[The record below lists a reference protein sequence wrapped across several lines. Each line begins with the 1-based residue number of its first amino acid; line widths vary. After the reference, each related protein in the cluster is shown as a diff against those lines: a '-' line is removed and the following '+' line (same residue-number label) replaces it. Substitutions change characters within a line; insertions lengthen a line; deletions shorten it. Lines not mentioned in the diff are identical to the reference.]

1 MKINEIG
8 LGKISGLQELDKIN
22 SKKKTN
28 GFGEA
33 FKDFVKDVNKAQID
47 ADKKTKD
54 FVQGVNNV
62 ELHDV
67 MIAAEKART
76 SLDLLMQIRNKA
88 LDMYKEL
95 TRMQ

>member
-8 LGKISGLQELDKIN
+8 LGKLPELQNLEKIN
-22 SKKKTN
+22 KKNEN
-28 GFGEA
+28 GFAKVFG
-33 FKDFVKDVNKAQID
+33 DFVEGVNDAQME
-47 ADKKTKD
+47 ADKMTKD
-54 FVQGVNNV
+54 FVQGTNDV
-62 ELHDV
+62 ELHEV
-67 MIAAEKART
+67 MVAAEKART

>member
-1 MKINEIG
+1 MKINDLG
-8 LGKISGLQELDKIN
+8 LGNLPEFKNLDNI
-22 SKKKTN
+22 SKKQEPQ
-28 GFGEA
+28 FGKMLGE
-33 FKDFVKDVNKAQID
+33 FVKGVNDAQID

-54 FVQGVNNV
+54 FVQGANDV

>member
-1 MKINEIG
+1 MKINDVG
-8 LGKISGLQELDKIN
+8 FGKLPELQKLEKIN
-22 SKKKTN
+22 DKQK
-28 GFGEA
+28 GFGKV
-33 FKDFVKDVNKAQID
+33 FSDFVEDVNNAQLD

-54 FVQGVNNV
+54 FVQGTGDV
-62 ELHDV
+62 EIHDV

>member
-1 MKINEIG
+1 MTRIG
-8 LGKISGLQELDKIN
+8 DI
-22 SKKKTN
+22 
-28 GFGEA
+28 GFGKLPE
-33 FKDFVKDVNKAQID
+33 FKNIEKPKTKSEGFGKMLGDFVEGVNKAQLE
-47 ADKKTKD
+47 ADEKTKD
-54 FVQGVNNV
+54 FVQGVNDV

>member
-1 MKINEIG
+1 MKINEIN
-8 LGKISGLQELDKIN
+8 LGRIAELQKNEKPRQN
-22 SKKKTN
+22 KSAE
-28 GFGEA
+28 FG
-33 FKDFVKDVNKAQID
+33 KMLVDFVEGVNQAQLD

-62 ELHDV
+62 ELHEV